1 MKTLILLI
9 ISIVFLK
16 LNFFAQEK
24 PKSKKEI
31 SFGIV
36 PYELFGR
43 RSGSMLLFEGE
54 RFSYG
59 FAASYLFATRYNGG
73 YLTPYRQDR
82 FFFEGLLCDFMF
94 GFGNFDNSSHYY
106 FNIGPHFLYY
116 DFAAV
121 TNGKVGDEIG
131 YTKYINGQKVGGH
144 FSFLYIH
151 KLTENG
157 RIRFFARPSFYLS
170 YFERTFSGNYLSK
183 SNPPP
188 QYQAKPAFESGVKAE
203 IGVSLG
209 LFLNVKFRD
218 NSKKAITK

>member
-1 MKTLILLI
+1 MRTFILLI
-9 ISIVFLK
+9 ILFISPK
-16 LNFFAQEK
+16 LNFFSQEK

-31 SFGIV
+31 SFGII
-36 PYELFGR
+36 PYELLGR
-43 RSGSMLLFEGE
+43 RSGSMLLVEGE
-54 RFSYG
+54 HFSYG
-59 FAASYLFATRYNGG
+59 FAASFLYNTRYDGG
-73 YLTPYRQDR
+73 YLTPYKNDR
-82 FFFEGLLCDFMF
+82 FFYKGLLTDFMI

-144 FSFLYIH
+144 LSFLYLH
-151 KLTENG
+151 KITENG
-157 RIRFFARPSFYLS
+157 SIRFFVKPSFYLS

-188 QYQAKPAFESGVKAE
+188 QFQAKPAFQSGIKTE

-218 NSKKAITK
+218 NSK